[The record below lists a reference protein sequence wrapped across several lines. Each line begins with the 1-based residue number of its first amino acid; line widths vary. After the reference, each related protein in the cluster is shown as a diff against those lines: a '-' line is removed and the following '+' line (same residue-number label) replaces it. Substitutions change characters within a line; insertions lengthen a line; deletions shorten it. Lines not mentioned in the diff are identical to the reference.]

1 MAALLILLA
10 AWKLSQGSAL
20 LVFAVLF
27 VFVVALAGYLF
38 AEQKNKVEHYD
49 PTTLCRLNG
58 GKMNDITNPTSEF
71 TVEL

>member
-49 PTTLCRLNG
+49 PTNLMPVKRRQNERHHQ
-58 GKMNDITNPTSEF
+58 SHQ
-71 TVEL
+71 